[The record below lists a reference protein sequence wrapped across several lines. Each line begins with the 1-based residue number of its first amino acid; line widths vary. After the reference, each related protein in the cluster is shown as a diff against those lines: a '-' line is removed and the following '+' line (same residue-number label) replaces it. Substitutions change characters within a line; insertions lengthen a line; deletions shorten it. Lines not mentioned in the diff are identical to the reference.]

1 MPDRLEVSAE
11 TLTPFRDLTWRFLY
25 VMEFDWTP
33 DTKHGDPLK
42 ALQLLIDSPDYRYI
56 SPMHSQFVAADG
68 SLIDIHGP
76 YMRKYIGVDQFE
88 LLQPEAAEE
97 ALLTWESDADWGPA
111 RKATHEAPVEM
122 GRIGEI
128 IRRSGVCFRLQE
140 LGSEASYGW
149 CFLKAFLELVAVSD
163 RSVALINAASD

>member
-97 ALLTWESDADWGPA
+97 ALLTWESDSGLGPG
-111 RKATHEAPVEM
+111 PQ
-122 GRIGEI
+122 
-128 IRRSGVCFRLQE
+128 S
-140 LGSEASYGW
+140 
-149 CFLKAFLELVAVSD
+149 
-163 RSVALINAASD
+163 NA